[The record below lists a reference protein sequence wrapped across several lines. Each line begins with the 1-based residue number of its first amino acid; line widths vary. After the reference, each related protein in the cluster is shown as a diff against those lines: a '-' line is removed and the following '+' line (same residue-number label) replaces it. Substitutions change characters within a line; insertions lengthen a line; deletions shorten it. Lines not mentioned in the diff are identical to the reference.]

1 MSEAIVAPKP
11 KLGRPPKVRPSTEPP
26 PVRPT
31 TPVSEVT
38 SEEPSGLLQWRVTTL
53 VKEVE
58 RLQGL
63 LEEQRQQMEALQTER
78 DDFAECSVDQS
89 LLFQVMDAARAIAAD
104 ALAYVRPHAAGDL
117 WNRWVAQWPWLP
129 GSESDAG
136 EPTAE

>member
-11 KLGRPPKVRPSTEPP
+11 KLGRPPKVRPSTEPLTHPSP
-26 PVRPT
+26 PP
-31 TPVSEVT
+31 PAASNEQ
-38 SEEPSGLLQWRVTTL
+38 SLSHLQWRVTTL
-53 VKEVE
+53 TREVE
-58 RLQGL
+58 RLQRL
-63 LEEQRQQMEALQTER
+63 LEEEALQTER

-129 GSESDAG
+129 GSERDAG